1 MVTPRQGDLEREC
14 SISNGQTYG
23 FYSTVNSING
33 IHHKILNIHHKIIEN
48 TLQDIEHAS
57 QNIGYT
63 SQHIAN
69 TSQIKNT

>member
-1 MVTPRQGDLEREC
+1 MVRPRQGDWEREC

-48 TLQDIEHAS
+48 TLQDILNMHNKILDIHH
-57 QNIGYT
+57 NIL
-63 SQHIAN
+63 
-69 TSQIKNT
+69 QIHHK